1 MNEIIEKEKIIIE
14 DMIYEVRGV
23 QVMLDNDIAKLYHV
37 ETKRVNEAVKNNP
50 DKFPERFSW
59 VLTNEETKELRSK
72 ISTLE
77 IKGQG
82 KYSKYAPRVFTEQG
96 LYMLATILKSKVAT
110 DVSIAIMDTF
120 VKMRHYIN
128 YNKSF
133 LPHRF
138 MLLEKKVDDN
148 TKRINELFDKFDPK
162 VIIKDY
168 IFFEGD
174 FYDSY
179 SLLLDIFN
187 EAQNEIIIIDNYAGK
202 ELLDILKKI
211 DVKIIIVSKNIN
223 ETLKERYESQ
233 YNNIRFINN
242 NSFHDRFI
250 ILDKNKL
257 YSCGASFK
265 DLGKKC
271 FAINE
276 FKERFYLNEI
286 LKILDLWYNK
296 FA

>member
-14 DMIYEVRGV
+14 DMIYEIRGV

-37 ETKRVNEAVKNNP
+37 ETKRVNEAVKNNQ

-148 TKRINELFDKFDPK
+148 TKRIDELFDKFDPK

-211 DVKIIIVSKNIN
+211 DMKIIIVSKNIN

-286 LKILDLWYNK
+286 LKILDLVQ
-296 FA
+296 